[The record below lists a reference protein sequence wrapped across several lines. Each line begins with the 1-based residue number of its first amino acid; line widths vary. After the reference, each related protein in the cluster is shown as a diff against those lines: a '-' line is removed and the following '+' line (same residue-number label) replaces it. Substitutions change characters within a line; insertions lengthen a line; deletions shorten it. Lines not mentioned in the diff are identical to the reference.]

1 MKVFMSWS
9 GLRSKATA
17 ELLANWAKCVIQATQ
32 PWISTSGIDR
42 GAVWFSTIND
52 ELKDTSVGIVCLT
65 HENKNKPWILFE
77 SGALAKGLVNSR
89 VCTFLVDLKPSDL
102 ESPLA
107 QFNHTTPDREGLW
120 NLARTLNNSVAT
132 PLEARILEQVF
143 DTNWPRFEEEF
154 AQLLRGYPQNVEPE
168 VRSND
173 SILME
178 ILESSRGMNQRMR
191 VIEDKMKGELNGR
204 GPISALHG
212 NVRNVFSGGGTEF
225 TKGTSLSEG
234 MAIAHN
240 MYLGGAAQDDVMDKL
255 VSVGFGKKAAK
266 EILEILVDILKKTH
280 APDVDVAPPPD
291 LFGCAASA

>member
-17 ELLANWAKCVIQATQ
+17 ELLANWAKCVVQATQ

-42 GAVWFSTIND
+42 GAVWFSSIND

-120 NLARTLNNSVAT
+120 NLARTLNNSVAQ
-132 PLEARILEQVF
+132 PLDARILEQVF
-143 DTNWPRFEEEF
+143 EINWPRFETEF
-154 AQLLRGYPQNVEPE
+154 KQLLVDYPQNVQPE

-178 ILESSRGMNQRMR
+178 ILDSTRGLNQRLR
-191 VIEDKMKGELNGR
+191 VVEDKM
-204 GPISALHG
+204 S
-212 NVRNVFSGGGTEF
+212 SGGAHRATFQRVLSGEEF
-225 TKGTSLSEG
+225 VTPNDFSKSTFVRLAPDVSPFEG
-234 MAIAHN
+234 VGIAN
-240 MYLGGAAQDDVMDKL
+240 RMYRTGATRAEVTDKL
-255 VSVGFGKKAAK
+255 ISLGFGKKAVK
-266 EILEILVDILKKTH
+266 EILETVVDIAAKEKLG
-280 APDVDVAPPPD
+280 AENDIPPNEP
-291 LFGCAASA
+291 

>member
-9 GLRSKATA
+9 GMRSKATA
-17 ELLANWAKCVIQATQ
+17 ELLANWSKCVIQATQ

-42 GAVWFSTIND
+42 GAVWFSSIND

-77 SGALAKGLVNSR
+77 SGALAKGLINSR

-120 NLARTLNNSVAT
+120 NLARTLNNSVAQ
-132 PLEARILEQVF
+132 PLDARILEQVF
-143 DTNWPRFEEEF
+143 DINWPKFEAEF
-154 AQLLRGYPQNVEPE
+154 AQLLNDYPLNVQPE

-178 ILESSRGMNQRMR
+178 ILESTRGLNQRMR
-191 VIEDKMKGELNGR
+191 VVEERVQTDLFGEVKM
-204 GPISALHG
+204 PSARSNLIHMHPST
-212 NVRNVFSGGGTEF
+212 FAGGGEMSRIPSF
-225 TKGTSLSEG
+225 SDG
-234 MAIAHN
+234 MRIAHEG
-240 MYLGGAAQDDVMDKL
+240 YLGGISHSEVTEKL
-255 VSVGFGKKAAK
+255 LSMGYGKKTVK
-266 EILEILVDILKKTH
+266 EIIETLADIISRESPNGPEPVIP
-280 APDVDVAPPPD
+280 A
-291 LFGCAASA
+291 